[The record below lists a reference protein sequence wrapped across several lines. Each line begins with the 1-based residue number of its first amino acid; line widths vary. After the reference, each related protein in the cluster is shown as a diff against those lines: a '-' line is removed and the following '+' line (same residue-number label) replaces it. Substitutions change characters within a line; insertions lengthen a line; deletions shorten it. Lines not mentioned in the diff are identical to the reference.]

1 VLLTYRRMPLPAC
14 YEGACDERASSSLSP
29 WQRAG
34 GEGLGS
40 PVHPSEALTLALA
53 QREGPPLMRRPS
65 ADAVAGN
72 GGPLNCAPS
81 ADAVAGNGGPL
92 SWAPSADAVA
102 GGGDRNTWPSR
113 APVSALGHN
122 RAVRTIGSRRRDT
135 AAAWSCQN
143 QAGYLLPTR
152 HLAISLVAGLWQIN
166 CSHP

>member
-53 QREGPPLMRRPS
+53 QREGPPLMRR
-65 ADAVAGN
+65 
-72 GGPLNCAPS
+72 PS